1 MQMPTEHC
9 LLMAIPHG
17 RSREEI
23 NKQTDELNTGFINY
37 LKQKQAAGIVNV
49 NTHPGSG
56 HPGFVVHIF
65 PPCDFTQ
72 RKLAECAPNLGQNLN
87 LDRLAHL
94 MIVITTCA

>member
-1 MQMPTEHC
+1 MQMPREHC

-17 RSREEI
+17 SSCEEI
-23 NKQTDELNTGFINY
+23 TKQTEELNTGFIQY
-37 LKQKQAAGIVNV
+37 LKLKQAAGIVNV
-49 NTHPGSG
+49 NIPNTNTPGY
-56 HPGFVVHIF
+56 VVHIF

-72 RKLAECAPNLGQNLN
+72 RKLAECAPSLSQNLN